1 MQPSFIR
8 TSMRASLVASALLG
22 LAWVAAAHADDGFT
36 LTPVPPAAQS
46 FRLGKSQITVLHD
59 AQIAVPNDGR
69 SFGED
74 AQPGEVAQLLQ
85 AAAAPTAEVTLSV
98 NVLMVKTGGRI
109 MLLDT
114 GTGPQWHGALLGSLK
129 LAGVAPAAITDI
141 LITHAHGDHVNG
153 LLDANGR
160 LAFPKATIRM
170 SDEEW
175 EWLKTKGSERL
186 VTEISAHVD
195 SFRAGAVVAPG
206 IRSIPIAGHT
216 PGHVGYEISSAG
228 VRLRDIGDLAH
239 SSIISLARPQW
250 LNGLDRDG
258 ETARAIRMSMLAEL
272 AGSHELVFA
281 PHFPFPGVGYVV
293 PDGTAFKW
301 QPALP

>member
-1 MQPSFIR
+1 MRPSFLP
-8 TSMRASLVASALLG
+8 ASLVASLLLG
-22 LAWVAAAHADDGFT
+22 LTSVGAAHASDDGFT

-46 FRLGKSQITVLHD
+46 FRLGNLDITALHD
-59 AQIAVPNDGR
+59 AQITVPNDGK

-74 AQPGEVAQLLQ
+74 ATPGEVAGVLR
-85 AAAAPTAEVTLSV
+85 AAAAPSDEITLSV
-98 NVLMVKTGGRI
+98 NVLLVKDGSRI

-129 LAGVAPAAITDI
+129 LAGVVPAAITDI

-175 EWLKTKGSERL
+175 EWLKTKGAERL
-186 VTEISAHVD
+186 VTEISGHVD
-195 SFRAGAVVAPG
+195 SFRAGAIVASG
-206 IRSIPIAGHT
+206 IRSIPMAGHT

-228 VRLRDIGDLAH
+228 ARLRDIGDLAH

-258 ETARAIRMSMLAEL
+258 EAARAIRMSMLAQL
-272 AGSHELVFA
+272 ADSHELVFV

-293 PDGTAFKW
+293 RDGAAFKW
-301 QPALP
+301 QPAVP